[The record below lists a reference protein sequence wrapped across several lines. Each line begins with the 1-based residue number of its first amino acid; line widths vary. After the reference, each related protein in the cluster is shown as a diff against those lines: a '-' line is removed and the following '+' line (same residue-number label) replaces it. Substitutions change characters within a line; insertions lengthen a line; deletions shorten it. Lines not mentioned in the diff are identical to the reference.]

1 MAPVAAPV
9 AGWIPATGCRSK
21 LRPWPWLIPGPGW
34 AESRRFYPGPAN
46 RSGLRPDL
54 PPDFRMDGHRAELIE
69 KRPALFRF
77 ALVLLQQIQ
86 NQLLA
91 RRGLLFQIT
100 TK

>member
-1 MAPVAAPV
+1 
-9 AGWIPATGCRSK
+9 
-21 LRPWPWLIPGPGW
+21 
-34 AESRRFYPGPAN
+34 
-46 RSGLRPDL
+46 
-54 PPDFRMDGHRAELIE
+54 MDGHRAELIE

-100 TK
+100 AK